1 MRLLIARCKVDYA
14 GRLTAHLPLATR
26 LLLCKADG
34 SISVHADDR
43 AYKPLNWMNPPCT
56 ITVRPPDDDVVD
68 EQGLAEVWEVRNKD
82 DDTLRIGIEEIL
94 HDSEHTLGVDPG
106 LRKDGVEAHLQAL
119 LAEHPETFGAG
130 WRLVRREHPTPI
142 GPVDL
147 LFRGS
152 DGGYVAV
159 EVKRRGEIDGVEQLS
174 RYLELMNADPQL
186 RPVRGMFA
194 AQLIKPQARV
204 VAAARGI
211 DCLTVDYDA
220 LRGLDDA
227 EDRLF

>member
-1 MRLLIARCKVDYA
+1 
-14 GRLTAHLPLATR
+14 
-26 LLLCKADG
+26 
-34 SISVHADDR
+34 
-43 AYKPLNWMNPPCT
+43 
-56 ITVRPPDDDVVD
+56 
-68 EQGLAEVWEVRNKD
+68 
-82 DDTLRIGIEEIL
+82 
-94 HDSEHTLGVDPG
+94 
-106 LRKDGVEAHLQAL
+106 
-119 LAEHPETFGAG
+119 
-130 WRLVRREHPTPI
+130 
-142 GPVDL
+142 
-147 LFRGS
+147 
-152 DGGYVAV
+152 
-159 EVKRRGEIDGVEQLS
+159 VEQLS